1 MNIVKHPHHD
11 LLAEANRE
19 REVSE
24 SPEAEALLDALM
36 DAARAYWDFLERNHL
51 IYEDDTNV
59 EYACRLDGSAAD
71 VPVSPKSKPPHSSL
85 RSRSAARPMS
95 HSKTA
100 PSIASTGMA
109 KIPIRMV
116 AVPPT
121 YRTSRAKMSSSE
133 PTGGTCDMLCLC
145 SDVGI
150 SFRAGTRVG
159 GGRRKKNF
167 GENFEKNEDSKA
179 ILRSAS

>member
-71 VPVSPKSKPPHSSL
+71 VPVSPRSQSHRTRRYGHALRHDRCHTQRRRPRSHLREWPKSRSGWS
-85 RSRSAARPMS
+85 RSRRHTAQAAQR
-95 HSKTA
+95 
-100 PSIASTGMA
+100 
-109 KIPIRMV
+109 
-116 AVPPT
+116 
-121 YRTSRAKMSSSE
+121 
-133 PTGGTCDMLCLC
+133 
-145 SDVGI
+145 
-150 SFRAGTRVG
+150 
-159 GGRRKKNF
+159 
-167 GENFEKNEDSKA
+167 
-179 ILRSAS
+179 

>member
-71 VPVSPKSKPPHSSL
+71 VPVSPRVKATALVVTVTLCGTTDVTLKDGALDRIYGNGQNPDPDGRGPADIPHKP
-85 RSRSAARPMS
+85 
-95 HSKTA
+95 
-100 PSIASTGMA
+100 
-109 KIPIRMV
+109 
-116 AVPPT
+116 
-121 YRTSRAKMSSSE
+121 
-133 PTGGTCDMLCLC
+133 
-145 SDVGI
+145 
-150 SFRAGTRVG
+150 
-159 GGRRKKNF
+159 RKD
-167 GENFEKNEDSKA
+167 EL
-179 ILRSAS
+179 I